1 MAYLFDTF
9 TNFLSGLG
17 VAGRDKSTGFRYVK
31 QIWTREQLE
40 ASYSSDW
47 IARKAIAIPAM
58 DSVREWR
65 DWQAEQDQI
74 ELLEATEK
82 RLLIQQK
89 LQEALVKSRLY
100 GGSTMLIGV
109 DGNMAEELDPKTI
122 KKDALKFVHVFA
134 PHQLAPQDII
144 KDISSPYYGMPEF
157 YKLNDTGGTFGDV
170 MIHPSRMVRLIGLD
184 PPDPMM
190 NFGWGDPM
198 LQVIHDAVSS
208 AGSVMGSLA
217 TLIAEAKIDV
227 IKIPGLTEIFSTTD
241 GTQRMVKRM
250 TEANVAKSVV
260 NSILIDAEEDWQRVQ
275 VNFRGM
281 PEILQMYLQ
290 IAAGAADIPVTRF
303 LGMSPAGLNATG
315 DSDLQN
321 YYDRIKSDQELR
333 LTPALEKLDK
343 AIQMSSLGK
352 IDESIFYEWG
362 SLWQQSDAEKASI
375 ALQKAQSN
383 MIDVNAGLIPPD
395 ALAKGRQNQLIED
408 GTYPGLEAAL
418 AESVIDEDMIAEHTL
433 HQHEQKL
440 LPAPGYDENGDPVE
454 KEPAFSED
462 SDDEDAGFKGWLVKR
477 IFDAIWRE
485 DDHPRG
491 QPENAGQ
498 FGPGGYS
505 GGKQGKPAPHA
516 KGEKVH
522 PAVRKAQKAAREGY
536 LQHAR
541 AQYTATKEGATFTS
555 KNEKGETVVHSKL
568 QNRASRAKIGEFVSP
583 SVKTNLTFKEAVREL
598 GSPQQKK
605 MHVVSD
611 DINERV
617 GLKAVKDVSVL
628 GAWADG
634 AENSVMTTAQGS
646 YDEIKL
652 AAVMKGHIFDQKQ
665 VLVFKQ
671 EDGGKSVL
679 AHFDAE
685 GDLAAIHRNLLK
697 DGLAFHTLIPKEGGG
712 ATVYV
717 GDLDGESFDKI
728 NTAAERY
735 GNDNEIHYEKGHGE
749 FVPPETEPADGTERQ
764 QRDRSREVY
773 ESVIAESQ
781 VPGAKDIW
789 KGVSDHWSQ
798 RSSQAGY
805 RLTSMSLQSEHPN
818 IKRGEV
824 NVGDAAKMIQK
835 RAQGIIKEKFGVK
848 ELTVENRTPESDKF
862 LTDLVATEMRDA
874 LINGKGGEYW
884 YDDTMKR
891 AMDVAAKIYPGMD
904 KDPRQK
910 FMYTVALAITSQGEI
925 VSRSADLA
933 DQAYTGYLETEAKK
947 PGSGRFPTDINAADP
962 NISNN
967 LIKVNKMIDQIGIDK
982 TIKFFNEEMTAR
994 DLEKRTGVILGG
1006 KGVEPGAT
1014 NKDDKVLGSAY
1025 LGPKIGNGF
1034 YQNLNGNFNP
1044 ITMDL
1049 WLMRSWGRLTG
1060 TGVNEN
1066 MTGQLERMDRAIN
1079 HSGHPPPESVE
1090 DTIKIARDVNA
1101 RHEKAYKKW
1110 QETKKPGEKYK
1121 KSEMVHAAE
1130 RLTLYADG
1138 KLNEQPASGAQ
1149 RNWIT
1154 EIMHGAIDK
1163 LNKEDGYKLTPAG
1176 AQATWW
1182 WPEKDLW
1189 EQMGVA
1195 PKERDSDYE
1204 KSLINLA
1211 KKKGIK
1217 L

>member
-1 MAYLFDTF
+1 MFDTF

-17 VAGRDKSTGFRYVK
+17 IAGRDKSTGFRYVK
-31 QIWTREQLE
+31 QLWTREQLE
-40 ASYSSDW
+40 ASYQSDW

-65 DWQAEQDQI
+65 AWQAEQNQI
-74 ELLEATEK
+74 ELLEETEK

-89 LQEALVKSRLY
+89 LQDALVKSRLY
-100 GGSTMLIGV
+100 GGSCMLIGV
-109 DGNMAEELDPKTI
+109 DGDMASELDPKTV
-122 KKDALKFVHVFA
+122 KKDGLKFVHVFA
-134 PHQLAPQDII
+134 PHQLAPQEII
-144 KDISSPYYGMPEF
+144 KDISSPYYGMPEH
-157 YKLNDTGGTFGDV
+157 YKINDTNGTFGDV

-184 PPDPMM
+184 PPDPMA

-250 TEANVAKSVV
+250 TEANVAKSIV
-260 NSILIDAEEDWQRVQ
+260 NSILIDAEEDWQRIQVQ
-275 VNFRGM
+275 FRGM

-321 YYDRIKSDQELR
+321 YYDRIHSDQILR
-333 LTPALEKLDK
+333 LTPALEKLDRV
-343 AIQMSSLGK
+343 IQQSALGK
-352 IDESIFYEWG
+352 TDKNIYYEWT

-375 ALQKAQSN
+375 ALQKAQAN

-418 AESVIDEDMIAEHTL
+418 EESAIDEDMIAEHAL

-440 LPAPGYDENGDPVE
+440 LPAPGFDENGE
-454 KEPAFSED
+454 RIEEEEFAED
-462 SDDEDAGFKGWLVKR
+462 SEDAGFKGWLVKR

-485 DDHPRG
+485 EDHPRG

-505 GGKQGKPAPHA
+505 GGKQGKPAPHK

-555 KNEKGETVVHSKL
+555 KNEKGETVIHSKL
-568 QNRASRAKIGEFVSP
+568 QNASKGGRSTEFVSP
-583 SVKTNLTFKEAVREL
+583 SVKTNLDFKEAVREL
-598 GSPQQKK
+598 GSAQQKK
-605 MHVVSD
+605 MRVVSD
-611 DINERV
+611 DINEKV
-617 GLKAVKDVSVL
+617 GLKSAKDVNIL

-634 AENSVMTTAQGS
+634 AENSLMTTAQGS
-646 YDEIKL
+646 YEEIKL

-679 AHFDAE
+679 AHFEAE
-685 GDLAAIHRNLLK
+685 GELAAIHRNLLK
-697 DGLAFHTLIPKEGGG
+697 DGLAFHTIVPKEGGG

-717 GDLDGESFDKI
+717 ADLDGESFDAI
-728 NTAAERY
+728 NKAAERY
-735 GNDNEIHYEKGHGE
+735 GNDNPIDYEKGHGE
-749 FVPPETEPADGTERQ
+749 FVPPETLPEDGTERQ

-798 RSSQAGY
+798 RTDTPGY
-805 RLTSMSLQSEHPN
+805 RLTSMSLTSEHPN

-824 NVGDAAKMIQK
+824 NVGDAAKMIMK
-835 RAQGIIKEKFGVK
+835 RAQGIIEEKFGVK

-862 LTDLVATEMRDA
+862 LTDLVALEMRDA

-891 AMDVAAKIYPGMD
+891 AMSVAEKIYPGMAD
-904 KDPRQK
+904 DPRQK

-933 DQAYTGYLETEAKK
+933 DQAYTSYLEQEEKS
-947 PGSGRFPTDINAADP
+947 PGNGRFPLDISAADP

-982 TIKFFNEEMTAR
+982 TIEFFNEEMTAR
-994 DLEKRTGVILGG
+994 DLEKRTGVILGTK

-1014 NKDDKVLGSAY
+1014 NKDDMVLGSAY

-1060 TGVNEN
+1060 TGVNDD
-1066 MTGQLERMDRAIN
+1066 MSGQLERMQRVLAHGGDGEL
-1079 HSGHPPPESVE
+1079 SKKEL
-1090 DTIKIARDVNA
+1090 IARAYEVEA

-1121 KSEMVHAAE
+1121 KSELVGAAE
-1130 RLTLYADG
+1130 RLVLYDKG

-1149 RNWIT
+1149 RKWIT

-1163 LNKEDGYKLTPAG
+1163 LNKEDGYRLTPAG

-1189 EQMGVA
+1189 EQMGVM